1 MWSLNNKLDPNHKGF
16 TELDEL
22 VSLVEDT
29 VSDKRTA
36 LTLNTLIAENL
47 EYKNTD
53 CVFYSPLMSL
63 PPPYFKYGHE
73 VDNIDLVIKLNQE
86 LRSLDSHQQGFVPAS
101 LFKQVCD
108 RLRIKVKIVD
118 DFVEMM
124 SPNLVDVNV
133 TSNGLNV
140 G

>member
-1 MWSLNNKLDPNHKGF
+1 
-16 TELDEL
+16 
-22 VSLVEDT
+22 
-29 VSDKRTA
+29 
-36 LTLNTLIAENL
+36 
-47 EYKNTD
+47 
-53 CVFYSPLMSL
+53 
-63 PPPYFKYGHE
+63 
-73 VDNIDLVIKLNQE
+73 
-86 LRSLDSHQQGFVPAS
+86 VPAS

>member
-1 MWSLNNKLDPNHKGF
+1 MWNLNNKLDPNHKGF

-22 VSLVEDT
+22 VSLVEET

-36 LTLNTLIAENL
+36 LTLTTLIAENL
-47 EYKNTD
+47 EYKNSD

-86 LRSLDSHQQGFVPAS
+86 LRSLDSH
-101 LFKQVCD
+101 
-108 RLRIKVKIVD
+108 
-118 DFVEMM
+118 
-124 SPNLVDVNV
+124 
-133 TSNGLNV
+133 
-140 G
+140 